1 MSISDSRFKI
11 KELNNMQIENLEIID
26 ALLDIELMN
35 SPSMGAPRSSQNSP
49 NAFEWLGDNEYGN
62 TYYYPVLPKF
72 TRAGRFDSINLGLQT
87 NTMGEEKI
95 PFGGIEWDGR
105 TWTPE
110 DFVAPVTNE
119 SHEESS
125 LQVSIV
131 SELVE
136 NNVQDDSSGNK
147 NFGFVIGDYSP
158 EFELNAS
165 TPIEIQ
171 NTSKIKKTKKDGA
184 F

>member
-1 MSISDSRFKI
+1 M
-11 KELNNMQIENLEIID
+11 
-26 ALLDIELMN
+26 
-35 SPSMGAPRSSQNSP
+35 
-49 NAFEWLGDNEYGN
+49 
-62 TYYYPVLPKF
+62 
-72 TRAGRFDSINLGLQT
+72 
-87 NTMGEEKI
+87 
-95 PFGGIEWDGR
+95 
-105 TWTPE
+105 
-110 DFVAPVTNE
+110 TNE

-158 EFELNAS
+158 EFELNTS

>member
-1 MSISDSRFKI
+1 
-11 KELNNMQIENLEIID
+11 
-26 ALLDIELMN
+26 MN

-72 TRAGRFDSINLGLQT
+72 TRVGRF
-87 NTMGEEKI
+87 EKI

-147 NFGFVIGDYSP
+147 NFGFVISDYSP
-158 EFELNAS
+158 EFELNTS